1 MIDQDRSLALI
12 QEKGL
17 IRELLAWMDREAD
30 LQEKYDLLSLIWARV
45 PAQVKD
51 AFYQREL
58 RRAIEPIKYNTL
70 IADTFFDNR
79 VPQFKSTR
87 GETK

>member
-30 LQEKYDLLSLIWARV
+30 LQEKYDLLSLIWARL
-45 PAQVKD
+45 PSQVKD

-58 RRAIEPIKYNTL
+58 RKALGPIEYNTR
-70 IADTFFDNR
+70 IDGVSPFNKPEFF
-79 VPQFKSTR
+79 SIR
-87 GETK
+87 GEAK